1 MEQVV
6 TVVGGGLA
14 GSECALQLAQ
24 RGVRVRLFEQRP
36 GGNAPAHHTDRFA
49 ELVCS
54 NSLKSLR
61 VESAAGLLKYELGAM
76 GSRVLEVARASAVP
90 AGGALAVDRDV
101 FSQTVTDLVVSD
113 PLIEV
118 VREEVRTIPE
128 GPCVIA
134 AGPLCSEALFSSLC
148 ELVGSEHLAFYDAA
162 APIVDAQTIDR
173 SIAFSQ
179 SRYEEGLG
187 DYLNCPMDRE
197 EYDRFYEELVAARR
211 VVSKEFEETD
221 LFNACQPVEEVARKG
236 HDTLRFGALKP
247 VGLSDPRTGRR
258 PWAVVQLRP
267 ENAEC
272 TAYNLVGF
280 QTNLAW
286 GEQARVFRMI
296 PGLEHAEFFRYGV
309 MHRNSFVDAPR
320 VLDSSFAIPGTQVR
334 LAGQITGTEGY
345 VEAIASGLLAALN
358 TFADLRGLERVT
370 LPRTTAFGSLVAYAT
385 DPATDPYQPM
395 HVNFG
400 LVPPLE
406 GRRMRKG
413 ERYAAYA
420 RRAQEDLSAYLA
432 QRGDL
437 FATSQASAT
446 EAGEA

>member
-1 MEQVV
+1 MAGQHV

-24 RGVRVRLFEQRP
+24 RGVKVRLYEQRP
-36 GGNAPAHHTDRFA
+36 GGNAPAHHTDQLA

-54 NSLKSLR
+54 NSLKSLKE
-61 VESAAGLLKYELGAM
+61 ESAAGLLKYELAQM
-76 GSRVLEVARASAVP
+76 GSKLLSMAKQSAVP
-90 AGGALAVDRDV
+90 AGGALAVNRER
-101 FSQTVTDLVVSD
+101 FSGLVTQAVAAE
-113 PLIEV
+113 PLIEL
-118 VREEVRTIPE
+118 VREEVQEIPE

-134 AGPLCSEALFSSLC
+134 AGPLCSHALFSSLC
-148 ELVGSEHLAFYDAA
+148 ACVGAQHLSFYDAA
-162 APIVDAQTIDR
+162 APIVDAESIDR
-173 SIAFSQ
+173 TVAFSQ

-187 DYLNCPMDRE
+187 DYLNCPMDKE
-197 EYDRFYEELVAARR
+197 EYERFYEELIAAKR
-211 VVSKEFEETD
+211 VVSKEFEESD

-247 VGLSDPRTGRR
+247 VGLQDPRTGRR

-267 ENAEC
+267 ENADN

-280 QTNLAW
+280 QTNLTW
-286 GEQARVFRMI
+286 GEQARVFRLI

-320 VLDSSFAIPGTQVR
+320 VLDESFAIPGTQAR

-358 TFADLRGLERVT
+358 TYADLAGIERVK
-370 LPRTTAFGSLVAYAT
+370 LPRTTAFGALVAYAT
-385 DPATDPYQPM
+385 DKNTSPYQPM

-420 RRAQEDLSAYLA
+420 ARAKADLQHYLA
-432 QRGDL
+432 QRPDL
-437 FATSQASAT
+437 FGTTS
-446 EAGEA
+446 

>member
-1 MEQVV
+1 METVV

-14 GSECALQLAQ
+14 GSECALQLAR
-24 RGVRVRLFEQRP
+24 RGVRVRLCEQRP
-36 GGNAPAHHTDRFA
+36 EGNAPAHHTDRLA

-54 NSLKSLR
+54 NSLKATR
-61 VESAAGLLKYELGAM
+61 EASAAGLLKWELNQM
-76 GSRVLEVARASAVP
+76 GSELLAMARASSVP
-90 AGGALAVDRDV
+90 AGGALAVDRDR
-101 FSQTVTDLVVSD
+101 FSALVTQRVEEH
-113 PLIEV
+113 PLIELERRE
-118 VREEVRTIPE
+118 VREIPE

-134 AGPLCSEALFSSLC
+134 AGPLCSPALFEALC
-148 ELVGSEHLAFYDAA
+148 ALVGAERMSFFDAA

-173 SIAFSQ
+173 SVVFSQ
-179 SRYEEGLG
+179 SRYEEGGG
-187 DYLNCPMDRE
+187 DYLNCPMDRD
-197 EYDRFYEELVAARR
+197 EYERFYEALIGAKR
-211 VVSKEFEETD
+211 VVSREFEETD

-247 VGLSDPRTGRR
+247 VGLTDPRTGRR

-267 ENAEC
+267 ENAAC

-280 QTNLAW
+280 QTNLTW

-296 PGLEHAEFFRYGV
+296 PGLEGAEFFRYGV

-320 VLDSSFAIPGTQVR
+320 VLDATFAVPGTQVR

-345 VEAIASGLLAALN
+345 VEAMASGLLAAVQ
-358 TFADLRGLERVT
+358 TYADLTGAAHLE
-370 LPRTTAFGSLVAYAT
+370 LPDTTALGSLVAYAT
-385 DPATDPYQPM
+385 NPATDPYQPM

-413 ERYAAYA
+413 ERYSAYA
-420 RRAQEDLSAYLA
+420 ARAQRDLAACLA
-432 QRGDL
+432 ERSDLFPASEAGDL
-437 FATSQASAT
+437 A
-446 EAGEA
+446 

>member
-1 MEQVV
+1 MSDV
-6 TVVGGGLA
+6 TVNVVGGGLA
-14 GSECALQLAQ
+14 GSECALQLAD
-24 RGVRVRLFEQRP
+24 RGVRVTLWEQRP
-36 GGNAPAHHTDRFA
+36 NGSAPAHHTDRLA

-61 VESAAGLLKYELGAM
+61 EESAAGLLKWELSAM
-76 GSRVLEVARASAVP
+76 GSRLIAMAHASSVP
-90 AGGALAVDRDV
+90 AGGALAVDRDA
-101 FSQTVTDLVVSD
+101 FSSAVTRAVEAH
-113 PLIEV
+113 PLIELR
-118 VREEVRTIPE
+118 REEVRAVPE

-134 AGPLCSEALFSSLC
+134 AGPLCSQELFSSLC
-148 ELVGSEHLAFYDAA
+148 SLVGATHLSFYDAA

-173 SIAFSQ
+173 TVAFSQ

-187 DYLNCPMDRE
+187 DYLNCPMDKD
-197 EYDRFYEELVAARR
+197 EYERFYDALVSAER
-211 VVSKEFEETD
+211 VVSRDFEEKD

-236 HDTLRFGALKP
+236 RDTLRYGALKP
-247 VGLSDPRTGRR
+247 VGLTDPRTGRR

-267 ENAEC
+267 ENADA

-280 QTNLAW
+280 QTNLTW

-296 PGLEHAEFFRYGV
+296 PGLEEAEFFRYGV

-320 VLDSSFAIPGTQVR
+320 TLDESFAVPGTNVR
-334 LAGQITGTEGY
+334 LAGQLTGTEGY
-345 VEAIASGLLAALN
+345 VEAMASGLLAALN
-358 TFADLRGLERVT
+358 TYADLRGLPRVQ
-370 LPRTTAFGSLVAYAT
+370 LPRTGALGSLVAYAT

-420 RRAQEDLSAYLA
+420 ARAKEDLTAYLA
-432 QRGDL
+432 TRRDL
-437 FATSQASAT
+437 FGDEVLAR
-446 EAGEA
+446 